1 MNVLTV
7 QLLFENSSIAYERTV
22 SIFLVQFSHITI
34 HLK

>member
-7 QLLFENSSIAYERTV
+7 QLLFKNSSITYEIAA
-22 SIFLVQFSHITI
+22 SIFLAQFSHITI